1 MAVRTHL
8 GRRLTTIGIGAGI
21 TGSMVLGLALWG
33 PPGVSRAFGTG
44 GATRT
49 WVEGIGD
56 DANPCSRTAPCKTF
70 AGAISKTAAG
80 GEIDAID
87 AGGYGGVTITKAITI
102 AGVGTNASI
111 LTSGTAGI
119 IVNAG
124 AGDDVIIRNVS
135 LIGGAQCD
143 GTQVA
148 GSVHGI
154 RYLAGRSLH
163 LQNVDISQYPN
174 AGVSLEP
181 SGTLAYPVSVLMEG
195 VTSRNNC
202 GAGLKSAA
210 GSSTITTTISGSH
223 FDHNQ
228 NGIRNTAGAVTV
240 ADSTLSG
247 NTGTGVLIGGGGGVK
262 QEVSLTGCA
271 VSGNVTGLQ
280 SDSGG
285 SAHVGTSSID
295 NNGTA
300 FVTNGTGTI
309 ASYGD
314 NTASGNDSLGATPG
328 SASHI

>member
-8 GRRLTTIGIGAGI
+8 RRRLTTIGIGAGL

-33 PPGVSRAFGTG
+33 PASVSQAFGPG

-49 WVEGIGD
+49 WVSGVGD

-80 GEIDAID
+80 GEIDALD
-87 AGGYGGVTITKAITI
+87 PGGFGGVTITKAITLV
-102 AGVGTNASI
+102 GVGTNASI
-111 LTSGTAGI
+111 LTNGTAGV

-124 AGDDVIIRNVS
+124 AGDDVIIRNIS
-135 LIGGAQCD
+135 FIGGAQCD

-174 AGVSLEP
+174 AGVGLEP
-181 SGTLAYPVSVLMEG
+181 SPSVTYPVGVFLQG

-210 GSSTITTTISGSH
+210 GTGSVTTTISNSH

-228 NGIRNTAGAVTV
+228 NGIRNTGGGISVS
-240 ADSTLSG
+240 DSTFAG
-247 NTGTGVLIGGGGGVK
+247 NTATGVLTGGGSGK
-262 QEVSLTGCA
+262 QAVAITGSTM
-271 VSGNVTGLQ
+271 SGNLVGLQ
-280 SDSGG
+280 ADPGGTMTLGASGLY
-285 SAHVGTSSID
+285 
-295 NNGTA
+295 NNGTGMA
-300 FVTNGTGTI
+300 ATGSGSI
-309 ASYGD
+309 LSFGD
-314 NTASGNDSLGATPG
+314 NTVAGNGSNGTPNG
-328 SASHI
+328 VAAKI